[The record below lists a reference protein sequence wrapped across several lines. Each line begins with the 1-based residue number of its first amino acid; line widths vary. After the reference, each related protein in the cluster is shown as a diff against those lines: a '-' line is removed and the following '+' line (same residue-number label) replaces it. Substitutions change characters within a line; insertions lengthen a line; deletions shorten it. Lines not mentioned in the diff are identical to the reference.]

1 MDFKKKYSDF
11 LETIHPDYFD
21 EKRFVPGVGNENA
34 DFVLVGEAP
43 GEPMK

>member
-21 EKRFVPGVGNENA
+21 EKGLFRALEMRMQTLCLWVR
-34 DFVLVGEAP
+34 LR
-43 GEPMK
+43 EPMK